1 MNAKETKM
9 SQISNKI
16 EGRDNIAVLWRH
28 TIRMT

>member
-16 EGRDNIAVLWRH
+16 ESRDNIAVLWRH
-28 TIRMT
+28 TIRMM